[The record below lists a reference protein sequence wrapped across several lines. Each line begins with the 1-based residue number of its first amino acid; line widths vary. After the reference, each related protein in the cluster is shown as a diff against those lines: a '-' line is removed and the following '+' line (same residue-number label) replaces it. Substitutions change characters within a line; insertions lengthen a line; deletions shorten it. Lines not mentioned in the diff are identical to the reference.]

1 MLCDFHVA
9 AKEEADVLLVCLLF
23 FLLAICRIETST
35 FGHETGGHKLASL
48 CKQLQVHILSIHPN
62 GSTITPDPRTEIPAE
77 TRDFLVAWLT
87 GDPRVRKRNGWFICV
102 WGDKKIYVNWDNPL
116 ENNGEVC

>member
-1 MLCDFHVA
+1 MRFLCCCKVEGYKFYYY
-9 AKEEADVLLVCLLF
+9 
-23 FLLAICRIETST
+23 FLLSFFSSLCRIETST

-48 CKQLQVHILSIHPN
+48 CKQLQAHILSLHPN

-87 GDPRVRKRNGWFICV
+87 GDLRVRK
-102 WGDKKIYVNWDNPL
+102 KKWMV
-116 ENNGEVC
+116 